1 MISLI
6 HSHLPFSFSS
16 FRISSNKT
24 HFSPSRLVS
33 LLLLHFT
40 YAYLCFYFHPKIVS
54 NRSVDHD
61 PSEVPHMLFDIKTT
75 LNHMERLKAG
85 TNTAIIIEKFA
96 KNIWNKFILWWM
108 IIVYVLSVP
117 VENSANV
124 FDVPFKKLSFMLL
137 SKVKI
142 CLIEIME

>member
-1 MISLI
+1 MFSLI

-85 TNTAIIIEKFA
+85 TNTAIIIEKFS
-96 KNIWNKFILWWM
+96 KNIWNKFIQD
-108 IIVYVLSVP
+108 
-117 VENSANV
+117 N
-124 FDVPFKKLSFMLL
+124 KLTTNTSFCPLTKR
-137 SKVKI
+137 SQSQNRSYCKSCFRI
-142 CLIEIME
+142 GIGT

>member
-1 MISLI
+1 MVFICPWNYQVKFCNIFIVSLKPKAYLSLFKKQLFFVI
-6 HSHLPFSFSS
+6 AYIFSFTFFSFSS

-24 HFSPSRLVS
+24 HFSLSRLSS

-61 PSEVPHMLFDIKTT
+61 PSEVPHMLFYIKTT

-85 TNTAIIIEKFA
+85 TNTAIII
-96 KNIWNKFILWWM
+96 
-108 IIVYVLSVP
+108 
-117 VENSANV
+117 
-124 FDVPFKKLSFMLL
+124 
-137 SKVKI
+137 
-142 CLIEIME
+142 